1 MVGSMS
7 ASDGAH
13 KIQMVP
19 AGGSSR
25 VLSNTLEERSAM
37 RSASSIIIIW
47 YLLIDPPKYEAA
59 TKLLISSIEIMTF
72 SVASTV
78 TSGCDPKPTMRQLL
92 QSPQPPDSQSIAAAN
107 AAAAFDLPEPG
118 GPVISQACCNPASL
132 FATAWR
138 S

>member
-1 MVGSMS
+1 MS

-25 VLSNTLEERSAM
+25 VFSKTLEERSAI
-37 RSASSIIIIW
+37 RSASSMIIIW
-47 YLLIDPPKYEAA
+47 YLLIEPPKYEAA
-59 TKLLISSIEIMTF
+59 TKPLISSIEIMTF

-78 TSGCDPKPTMRQLL
+78 TSGCDPKATMRQLL
-92 QSPQPPDSQSIAAAN
+92 QSPQPPDSQSSAAAN

-118 GPVISQACCNPASL
+118 GPVISQACCNPESL